1 MDPRSAAHVLSQI
14 GALLELRGENKFKSR
29 AYSVAAKAVLGLE
42 TDDIVPLFH
51 SGALKKVA
59 GIGPATLAVLSD
71 LVETGDSRYLEE
83 LREDT
88 PGGLAEML
96 RIPGLGTAKIH
107 LIHERLGVET
117 LQQLEEAARD
127 GRLATLPRFGARTA
141 EKILKGIGFLR
152 ETGAHLLYPHALA
165 ESRRLLAGVVRH
177 PGVTDAAVAG
187 SVRRHREVVRDID
200 VVAACESPEA
210 VAASMVRAPGVRE
223 VVGGGAASVAIRYVD
238 GTLLDLHCVTPDR
251 FAVALWRATG
261 SAEHERDL
269 IARAA
274 SMGFTLDGDTLRDG
288 DGRAVPVESE
298 AALYRALG
306 CDLIPPELREGSGE
320 VEAAASGTL
329 PRLLELA
336 DIRGVLHCHSDY
348 SDGGN
353 TIAQLA
359 EAARERGWTYIGVSD
374 HSVSAFY
381 AGGLS
386 RDAVLRQ
393 HDEIDAVNASSGG
406 VRVLKGIEADI
417 LADGRVDYDT
427 EILDRFDYVIG
438 SIHSRFAMGESEMTT
453 RVLRALDDPH
463 LTILGHPTGRLL
475 LNREPYAID
484 LGAVIEKAAETG
496 VALEL
501 NADPHRLD
509 LDWRFCRA
517 ARDRGVLIEIGP
529 DAHSIRGLDYTAIGV
544 GMARKGWL
552 EARHVLNTRPVD
564 EVLAIAARRRP
575 AAGHA
580 AITPAVRT

>member
-1 MDPRSAAHVLSQI
+1 MDPRTAAHVLSQI
-14 GALLELRGENKFKSR
+14 GALLELRGENRFKSR
-29 AYSVAAKAVLGLE
+29 AYREAAKAVLGLD
-42 TDDIVPLFH
+42 TDDIGPLYR

-59 GIGPATLAVLSD
+59 GVGPATLAVLAD
-71 LVETGDSRYLEE
+71 LVETGDSRYLEQ
-83 LREDT
+83 LQEDT

-96 RIPGLGTAKIH
+96 RIPGLGTARIH

-152 ETGAHLLYPHALA
+152 ATGARLLLPHAQS

-177 PGVTDAAVAG
+177 PGVSDAAVAG
-187 SVRRHREVVRDID
+187 SVRRHLEVVRDID

-210 VAASMVRAPGVRE
+210 VATSLARAPGVRE
-223 VVGGGAASVAIRYVD
+223 VVGGGGSSVAIRYVD
-238 GTLLDLHCVTPDR
+238 GTLLDLHCVTTDR

-261 SAEHERDL
+261 SAGHERDL
-269 IARAA
+269 AERAA
-274 SMGFTLDGDTLRDG
+274 SLGFTIADDTLRDAG
-288 DGRAVPVESE
+288 GRVVPLASE
-298 AALYRALG
+298 ADLYAALG
-306 CDLIPPELREGSGE
+306 CAFVPPELREGNGE
-320 VEAAASGTL
+320 VAAAAAGTL
-329 PRLLELA
+329 PRLVEVG
-336 DIRGVLHCHSDY
+336 DIRGVLHCHSQY
-348 SDGGN
+348 SDGGSS
-353 TIAQLA
+353 IAELA
-359 EAARERGWTYIGVSD
+359 EAARERGWSYIGVSD

-386 RDAVLRQ
+386 RDAILRQ
-393 HDEIDAVNASSGG
+393 HDEIDAVNESSGG

-417 LADGRVDYDT
+417 LADGRVDYDA

-438 SIHSRFAMGESEMTT
+438 SIHSRFAMGEREMTA

-475 LNREPYAID
+475 LTREPYAID
-484 LGAVIEKAAETG
+484 IGAVIEKAAETG
-496 VALEL
+496 VVLEL

-517 ARDRGVLIEIGP
+517 ARERGVLIEIGP
-529 DAHSIRGLDYTAIGV
+529 DAHSVRGLDNTALGV

-552 EARHVLNTRPVD
+552 EARDVLNARPVED
-564 EVLAIAARRRP
+564 VLAIAARRRP
-575 AAGHA
+575 AGPRRPDA
-580 AITPAVRT
+580 ASTGA